1 MSDSGHE
8 VRVVLVTAPDA
19 DTGARIARALL
30 DERLAACINL
40 VPGVRSLYRWQG
52 SIEDDAE
59 VLMVIKASAQRC
71 EALAARVKDLHPYD
85 LPEVIALPVEGGSLA
100 YLDWVIAESS
110 P

>member
-1 MSDSGHE
+1 MSAADRE
-8 VRVVLVTAPDA
+8 VRVFLVTVPDA

-30 DERLAACINL
+30 EERLAACINL

-52 SIEDDAE
+52 SIADEAE
-59 VLMVIKASAQRC
+59 VLMLIKASDERC
-71 EALAARVKDLHPYD
+71 DALAARVKDLHPYD
-85 LPEVIALPVEGGSLA
+85 LPEVIALPVVGGSLA